1 MKEGKSMNTKFFKK
15 VSCYNFIIIVLVS
28 VISAFL
34 GYSTIREP
42 SISGTNFTGKI
53 ITLDDVKNNDSPS
66 LDMVMS
72 HVYNIAKAPH
82 PSGSEAIL
90 DVRNYITEQISKM
103 GLDYE
108 IQTFERD
115 LLNERLQKHRE
126 QIANNP
132 ELAAFRDDYAKER
145 GFDSFED
152 YYKYYLQG
160 NTEYKNI
167 LVKVG
172 PENSEH
178 KFLMMAHYDSAKE
191 SPSLGAGDDGV
202 SVASLLEC
210 MRILSLKKDMKNTVY
225 FLITDGEEL
234 GLVGGDYFV
243 KNPLFDPSEITL
255 ITNFEARG
263 SKGVPFM
270 YRSSGNNKNLLKIL
284 SKNIDKKWT
293 FSWLPDI
300 FKTMPNSS
308 DLGLFIKAGYRGLD
322 FAMGQGF
329 KNYHQPTDSFE
340 NLSVKSANQYLKMTT
355 EFANYF
361 SIVDE
366 IEPDANEDAVVFP
379 VLNGKIMIL
388 SSFLMK
394 IFGITGAALGLVFLI
409 FAFIKKKYKIKDFL
423 IYLSAVIIGSAFA
436 VPMFFFQ
443 KKLTAMFS
451 WLTLETSGLIF
462 TSLISLTVISGFIL
476 LAKKLFKIE
485 GSSLK
490 AVTILIFVC
499 ISAVSSVM
507 FNSAS
512 YIFSIPLLFMLISA
526 WLDIFSKSN
535 ALNLTFRFM
544 EILVFFILFI
554 PSVIMLQ
561 VAIPDYIYVFYI
573 LCIIGFLPTLSE
585 MINSKLEN

>member
-1 MKEGKSMNTKFFKK
+1 MNTKFFKK
-15 VSCYNFIIIVLVS
+15 LSRYNFIIIALIS
-28 VISAFL
+28 VISVFL
-34 GYSTIREP
+34 GYSTIKEP
-42 SISGTNFTGKI
+42 SISGANFTGKI

-103 GLDYE
+103 GLNYE

-126 QIANNP
+126 QIANNS
-132 ELAAFRDDYAKER
+132 ELAAFRDDYAKNE

-152 YYKYYLQG
+152 YYKHYLQG

-167 LVKVG
+167 LVRVG

-243 KNPLFDPSEITL
+243 KNPLFNPSEITL

-284 SKNIDKKWT
+284 SKNVDKKWT

-322 FAMGQGF
+322 FAMAQDF

-340 NLSVKSANQYLKMTT
+340 NLSVKSANQYLKMTSD
-355 EFANYF
+355 FANYF
-361 SIVDE
+361 SSVDE
-366 IEPDANEDAVVFP
+366 IEPDATEDAVAFP

-388 SSFLMK
+388 SSLLMK
-394 IFGITGAALGLVFLI
+394 VFGIAGTVLGLAFLI
-409 FAFIKKKYKIKDFL
+409 FAFIKKRYKIKDFL
-423 IYLSAVIIGSAFA
+423 IYLGAVIIGSAFA

-443 KKLTAMFS
+443 KKLTGMFS
-451 WLTLETSGLIF
+451 WLTLETYGLILM
-462 TSLISLTVISGFIL
+462 SLISLSVISLFTL

-490 AVTILIFVC
+490 AVTILIFSGLS
-499 ISAVSSVM
+499 ITTSLM
-507 FNSAS
+507 FNSVS
-512 YIFSIPLLFMLISA
+512 YIFSISLLFMLISA
-526 WLDIFSKSN
+526 LFDIFSKSN
-535 ALNLTFRFM
+535 ILNLVFRFM
-544 EILVFFILFI
+544 EILVFCVLFI
-554 PSVIMLQ
+554 PSIIMLQ
-561 VAIPDYIYVFYI
+561 VAIPQYIFAFYT
-573 LCIIGFLPTLSE
+573 LCIIGFLPTISE
-585 MINSKLEN
+585 MLNSK